1 MSRESRRER
10 LCSRV
15 EVGGGCFPVQRA
27 LATASAGLGAYWHA
41 PVGKR
46 RSAACALT
54 SSEEAQVRGCALM
67 HAGYA
72 HDGLI
77 IQMVGWM
84 RAHDIPIRGRAVQG
98 ELHEGDPELQAALR
112 ASLVQTPPE
121 SAAEEMDSSVDA
133 QISSDAVFAMQL
145 HELDEQDG
153 GRRPRK
159 SRRKAV
165 NGAGGDSGSSS
176 DSKAGGRRQPSIADD
191 VHSVDMDRYANA
203 AWIMIML
210 AASAE
215 ISEICRTVQ
224 CSCA

>member
-1 MSRESRRER
+1 VQAELISAHEHAI
-10 LCSRV
+10 L
-15 EVGGGCFPVQRA
+15 GGGGGVRDRPRR
-27 LATASAGLGAYWHA
+27 ASAQKATYNLI
-41 PVGKR
+41 
-46 RSAACALT
+46 
-54 SSEEAQVRGCALM
+54 SSEEDDAQVCGCALV
-67 HAGYA
+67 HEVYCHRVLAVDA
-72 HDGLI
+72 HDGMI

-210 AASAE
+210 AASE
-215 ISEICRTVQ
+215 KYVELYTMQLCIT
-224 CSCA
+224 SCCN

>member
-1 MSRESRRER
+1 VQAELISAHEHAI
-10 LCSRV
+10 L
-15 EVGGGCFPVQRA
+15 GGGGGVRDRPRR
-27 LATASAGLGAYWHA
+27 ASAQKATYNLI
-41 PVGKR
+41 
-46 RSAACALT
+46 
-54 SSEEAQVRGCALM
+54 SSEEDDAQVCGCALV
-67 HAGYA
+67 HEVYCHRVLAVDA
-72 HDGLI
+72 HDGMI

-112 ASLVQTPPE
+112 ASLVQTPLE
-121 SAAEEMDSSVDA
+121 SAAEEMESSMDA

-165 NGAGGDSGSSS
+165 MPR
-176 DSKAGGRRQPSIADD
+176 KRL
-191 VHSVDMDRYANA
+191 DMDRYANA

-215 ISEICRTVQ
+215 ISEICRTVHNAAVHNELLQ
-224 CSCA
+224 LN

>member
-112 ASLVQTPPE
+112 ASLVQTPLE
-121 SAAEEMDSSVDA
+121 SAAEEMESSMDA

-165 NGAGGDSGSSS
+165 MPR
-176 DSKAGGRRQPSIADD
+176 KRL
-191 VHSVDMDRYANA
+191 DMDRYANA

-215 ISEICRTVQ
+215 ISEICRTVHNAAVHNELLQ
-224 CSCA
+224 LN